1 MKIKKVIK
9 QIQRIN
15 EEQSHCG
22 KTLSIEISFPN
33 RNDMRITVYDIEPND
48 KTAKTAIFQTH
59 VQHPKLSIEQCC
71 YFLKFDYNS
80 DIVRRGVCNV
90 YGNIEE

>member
-1 MKIKKVIK
+1 MIKKVIK
-9 QIQRIN
+9 EIQRIN

-22 KTLSIEISFPN
+22 KTLSIELSFVN
-33 RNDMRITVYDIEPND
+33 GNDMRITVYDIELSN
-48 KTAKTAIFQTH
+48 KTAIFQTY
-59 VQHPKLSIEQCC
+59 VYHPKLCFEQCY

-80 DIVRRGVCNV
+80 SIVDKGVYNV